1 MLFSCLVMIP
11 AEDATAQGT
20 QSTPIVEA
28 QESEATPTT
37 TDEEKQAPSLAP
49 TTGATSAATDVPAS
63 EETPATTDT
72 PTSEETSATTDTPT
86 SEETSAATDAPA
98 SETTSTATDALTFT
112 DEETLAA
119 GEESLAMAEEIT
131 LRSFLDG
138 TMVLTGV
145 TGGGLQAAVDA
156 DLGTGV
162 YADITSLTISGTLNY
177 TDFVFIRNNLTGLTE
192 LNLSGISNTLL
203 HDFALDNGPG
213 FGDGTL
219 NNLTTVTFPSGLTSI
234 GQYAFNNCYSLTLTA
249 LPDGLL
255 VIGSYAF
262 RNCYNLTLTALPD
275 YC

>member
-1 MLFSCLVMIP
+1 
-11 AEDATAQGT
+11 
-20 QSTPIVEA
+20 
-28 QESEATPTT
+28 
-37 TDEEKQAPSLAP
+37 
-49 TTGATSAATDVPAS
+49 
-63 EETPATTDT
+63 
-72 PTSEETSATTDTPT
+72 
-86 SEETSAATDAPA
+86 
-98 SETTSTATDALTFT
+98 
-112 DEETLAA
+112 
-119 GEESLAMAEEIT
+119 MAEEIT

-234 GQYAFNNCYSLTLTA
+234 GQYAFRNCFNLTLTA
-249 LPDGLL
+249 LPDGLQI
-255 VIGSYAF
+255 IGAYAF
-262 RNCYNLTLTALPD
+262 RNCFNLTLTALPD
-275 YC
+275 GVKIISRNAFAGCTGLTAIDMPAYPSSGLACLMAVPA